1 MKRMMVLALASFAAA
16 TMGAQV
22 FKHGIYS
29 AVSLDGEWEMAYQP
43 YAHEVVECPEFKGV
57 KIANAVPGY
66 WEDMVPAF
74 RAAGMK
80 DEFRINPLFER
91 QRFPITGWASDT
103 TLPNIYGC
111 FFYRRTIDLDETI
124 RGAPGVRALPTTNC
138 QLPTAVLA
146 FEGVRN
152 QVHVWINGTFVA
164 FRAGFSTPFELAV
177 PNGALKKGRNESVLA
192 VSNNPNLGYCDYVS
206 GLTTRLRLRERTH
219 HALDLPRDGWC
230 EREA

>member
-1 MKRMMVLALASFAAA
+1 MKRMMLLALLSFAAA
-16 TMGAQV
+16 AMGAQV
-22 FKHGIYS
+22 FEHGIYS

-43 YAHEVVECPEFKGV
+43 YAHEGVECPEFRGV
-57 KIANAVPGY
+57 RIANAVPGY

-124 RGAPGVRALPTTNC
+124 CGAPGVRALPTTN
-138 QLPTAVLA
+138 
-146 FEGVRN
+146 F
-152 QVHVWINGTFVA
+152 
-164 FRAGFSTPFELAV
+164 
-177 PNGALKKGRNESVLA
+177 
-192 VSNNPNLGYCDYVS
+192 
-206 GLTTRLRLRERTH
+206 
-219 HALDLPRDGWC
+219 
-230 EREA
+230 